1 MSDPLDYR
9 NAGNLALALL
19 ESLDAA
25 VLRRHEPGQYSFFGL
40 MPRFYAKLFSCSP
53 DQPNVTPWEQSDMLR
68 FFLDDAEAF
77 FSEKRDGSLVSGSW
91 QEDGVEEGT
100 ALTVSAISIADNQLL
115 VLRRLSDDYI
125 ERTRIL
131 QKAREHLLERRLL
144 ASDLELYKRKSMFD
158 GLTGLYNRAAF
169 MEALHKAVA
178 HSSRT
183 GAPLSLLFLDIDDF
197 KSINDTYG
205 HLAGDAVLSDLGRLL
220 RSYLRREDLPA
231 RYGGEEFAIIAPNTS
246 LPQSLQ
252 VAEKVRRKVA
262 EHDFGIGRK
271 LTISIGCTIYR
282 PGEDSRDFISRADMA
297 LYDAKHAGKNTVC
310 QRDPWMPDNLAGD
323 SGN

>member
-1 MSDPLDYR
+1 MSDTLDYG

-25 VLRRHEPGQYSFFGL
+25 VLRRHEPGEYSFFGV
-40 MPRFYAKLFSCSP
+40 MPKFYAKLFSCSP

-231 RYGGEEFAIIAPNTS
+231 RYGGEEFAVLSPFAGRQRT
-246 LPQSLQ
+246 LQ
-252 VAEKVRRKVA
+252 MAEKLRESIARHIFEALPSITV
-262 EHDFGIGRK
+262 
-271 LTISIGCTIYR
+271 SIGCADYSN
-282 PGEDSRDFISRADMA
+282 GETPESFIQRADSA
-297 LYDAKHAGKNTVC
+297 LYDAKRAGRDCVC
-310 QRDPWMPDNLAGD
+310 FR
-323 SGN
+323 